1 MANTLK
7 TRMRAA
13 VKAGLLVAL
22 IIAGICLLRF
32 TPARTFLTQDRLAQ
46 LLENAGLWAPLIFVM
61 IFAAGV
67 CLFVPGTLLIALGA
81 GLFGTYR
88 GFAYVWLGAM
98 LGAAASFW
106 IGRTLGRE
114 FARSLIGNRL
124 KKYDDAI
131 ERNGFATVL
140 YLRLIYFPFT
150 PLNLGLGLTR
160 IRFFDYLLGTGLG
173 IVVGVFIFTFF
184 FGTIKEVWAGGN
196 WGQLISFNVFFSV
209 GLFVFSFFIPVLI
222 KKARKET

>member
-1 MANTLK
+1 
-7 TRMRAA
+7 
-13 VKAGLLVAL
+13 
-22 IIAGICLLRF
+22 
-32 TPARTFLTQDRLAQ
+32 
-46 LLENAGLWAPLIFVM
+46 
-61 IFAAGV
+61 V